1 MEKEFSALQR
11 NNTWHLVPP
20 PSNGNIIGCKWVYKL
35 KYKPDG
41 TVDRYKARLVAQGF
55 TQTLGLDYFET
66 FSPIVKASTIRI
78 ILVVALSF
86 NWSVHQLDVQN
97 AFLHGTLEE
106 HVFMHQPPGFIN
118 SQFPSHVC
126 KLNKALYGL
135 KQAPRAWYTKLS
147 TSLLG
152 WGFQASRADSSMF
165 IHHSTH
171 DVLILLIYV
180 DDILVTGSNSAQVSS
195 FITRLNSSFALRDLG
210 YVNYFLGIKVVRS
223 GIMFHLS
230 QHKYTQDL
238 LSRTAML
245 ESKPATTPGLLGQTL
260 SHLNGEPLLDTT
272 LYRSMVGVL

>member
-1 MEKEFSALQR
+1 
-11 NNTWHLVPP
+11 
-20 PSNGNIIGCKWVYKL
+20 
-35 KYKPDG
+35 
-41 TVDRYKARLVAQGF
+41 
-55 TQTLGLDYFET
+55 
-66 FSPIVKASTIRI
+66 
-78 ILVVALSF
+78 
-86 NWSVHQLDVQN
+86 
-97 AFLHGTLEE
+97 
-106 HVFMHQPPGFIN
+106 
-118 SQFPSHVC
+118 
-126 KLNKALYGL
+126 
-135 KQAPRAWYTKLS
+135 
-147 TSLLG
+147 
-152 WGFQASRADSSMF
+152 MF

-180 DDILVTGSNSAQVSS
+180 DDILVTGSNSARVSS